1 MAMSTATLLALIMT
15 FVFLVINPIMAMFN
29 PCLDFGYYMRIP
41 YIVFWLDIT
50 IFGLI
55 GIIRNDSY
63 LLMTFIVCAIL
74 GSILSC
80 FFICNIAYLAYR
92 KSQVQHETDD
102 IVMWELMWIMAHV
115 FYGVFFI
122 ALAYF
127 YHELHIEIS
136 NKKAEKPIKQPS
148 ARFAPLPQ
156 QPVIGNSTAHAA

>member
-1 MAMSTATLLALIMT
+1 
-15 FVFLVINPIMAMFN
+15 
-29 PCLDFGYYMRIP
+29 MRIP

-63 LLMTFIVCAIL
+63 LLMTFIVCAVGVWYLPHNRRIFFKIL

-92 KSQVQHETDD
+92 KSQVQHGQLKFFLLIFDILPLAETDD

-115 FYGVFFI
+115 FYGVFFSQLFSNNSIRILFYSSPRLLLPRI
-122 ALAYF
+122 A
-127 YHELHIEIS
+127 HWGVIS
-136 NKKAEKPIKQPS
+136 LQIFSKWH
-148 ARFAPLPQ
+148 F
-156 QPVIGNSTAHAA
+156 